1 MGQNT
6 EKSTVNRDEND
17 TPYDHTEPLNPENEA
32 DRWVQRNDTRVQ
44 RVVSLLEDNLGIPRH
59 PGERDALQVLVLTIL
74 SQNTND
80 PNALQAYE
88 RMVETFP
95 PGDEGNYSRVL
106 PRTEDGEVDS
116 VELRMSQVA
125 DTFPSP
131 DWDRVRTAETHTL
144 ADAISV
150 CGLQQS
156 KAATI
161 QRSLEWIHSR
171 YGAYNLD
178 ELLKEQED
186 PYDVARTL
194 SDIRGIGIK
203 TAAVTLLEADQVDVC
218 PVDTH
223 VHRICQR
230 LRLVEPSSS
239 RKKTFRELQPII
251 PEGKGHSLHHNLLT
265 FGRTVCTAR
274 DPDCENCFLQR
285 VCHYYRCEQNGED
298 RSMTFVDE

>member
-1 MGQNT
+1 MAS
-6 EKSTVNRDEND
+6 ESTKNSPVDRDEENN
-17 TPYDHTEPLNPENEA
+17 TYDHTEPLNPGNEA
-32 DRWVQRNDTRVQ
+32 ERWVQRNDTRVQ

-95 PGDEGNYSRVL
+95 PEDGEDFSRVL

-131 DWDRVRTAETHTL
+131 DWDRVRTADSEAL
-144 ADAISV
+144 EDAISV

-161 QRSLEWIHSR
+161 QRALEWVQTR
-171 YGAYNLD
+171 YGAYTLE
-178 ELLKEQED
+178 ELLEQHED
-186 PYDVARTL
+186 PYDVARAL
-194 SDIRGIGIK
+194 SDIKGIGIK
-203 TAAVTLLEADQVDVC
+203 TASVTLLEADQVDLC

-239 RKKTFRELQPII
+239 RKKTFRELQPLI
-251 PEGKGHSLHHNLLT
+251 PDRKGHSLHHNLLT

-285 VCHYYRCEQNGED
+285 ICHYYRCDQNGED
-298 RSMTFVDE
+298 RRITFAD